1 MSARAQTCEMLRTL
15 RQLWALG
22 YELHQNAF
30 PYMTRARDPA
40 RLRNWSA
47 APGPIASGWLRKFP
61 GQYTER
67 HLQKQQQRRHV
78 VRGGAASGADVAAGE
93 PRRRQLWRPE
103 QQWRRRGRPTVP
115 LPRRT
120 WALAT
125 ELVDLGYR
133 LDFLTYSANIVARRP
148 RSPRALPVRWPP
160 IACATWLAAASDK
173 DAKLWL
179 WCVCCR
185 VCVCVCVCVR
195 VCVCV
200 CVCVCVG
207 GGGGGG
213 GAAASAAAAAG
224 TPPPPPP
231 PSSLAAISPPASA
244 LFRAIDADGDG
255 KLSLAEFEAAA
266 RNLRPGPSGGEQG
279 SCGCRMIGE

>member
-1 MSARAQTCEMLRTL
+1 
-15 RQLWALG
+15 
-22 YELHQNAF
+22 
-30 PYMTRARDPA
+30 MTRARDPA

-78 VRGGAASGADVAAGE
+78 VRGGAASGADVAAGGAAAAAAVA
-93 PRRRQLWRPE
+93 PGATVATAWSAD
-103 QQWRRRGRPTVP
+103 VP

-173 DAKLWL
+173 DAKTPLAPGDEA
-179 WCVCCR
+179 CR
-185 VCVCVCVCVR
+185 ACIASASLA
-195 VCVCV
+195 
-200 CVCVCVG
+200 G

>member
-1 MSARAQTCEMLRTL
+1 
-15 RQLWALG
+15 
-22 YELHQNAF
+22 
-30 PYMTRARDPA
+30 MTRARDPA

-103 QQWRRRGRPTVP
+103 QQWRRRGRPTCRS
-115 LPRRT
+115 PRRT

-173 DAKLWL
+173 DAKKPLAPGDEA
-179 WCVCCR
+179 CR
-185 VCVCVCVCVR
+185 ACIASASLA
-195 VCVCV
+195 
-200 CVCVCVG
+200 G

-266 RNLRPGPSGGEQG
+266 RNLRPGPSGGEQ
-279 SCGCRMIGE
+279 RLRLPA